1 MVCLRQGLLKVFFF
15 FKLIIDALGEG
26 SVAVAEAAFQTC
38 DLNFTFNSAKTNP
51 LLPNVPFLC
60 IIYITLSGGG
70 HMKCTCSQI
79 SD

>member
-51 LLPNVPFLC
+51 LLPKVAFLC
-60 IIYITLSGGG
+60 IIILLYLVVDT
-70 HMKCTCSQI
+70 
-79 SD
+79 